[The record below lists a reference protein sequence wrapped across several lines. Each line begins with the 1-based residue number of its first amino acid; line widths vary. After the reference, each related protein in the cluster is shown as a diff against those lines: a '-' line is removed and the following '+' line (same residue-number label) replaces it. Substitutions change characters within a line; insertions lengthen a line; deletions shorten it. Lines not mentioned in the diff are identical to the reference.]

1 MSKFLIIILNYLWWL
16 GRICISSTLDWGW
29 LRAAKI
35 SLAPCNRITFYFRT
49 GSFSLKQYMLS
60 TYSVSELIDLK
71 QFCNTIVMLIYPGT
85 NLIFETEVFIVLFL
99 GFCMKCLECRKHRS
113 VATGRKGS
121 RSCNIS
127 APFQIEYQQ
136 LSQNQNCL

>member
-16 GRICISSTLDWGW
+16 GRICISSTLYCGW

-35 SLAPCNRITFYFRT
+35 SLAPFDHITLYFPT
-49 GSFSLKQYMLS
+49 TDSFSLKQQMLS
-60 TYSVSELIDLK
+60 IYSVSEFID
-71 QFCNTIVMLIYPGT
+71 FRICNTIIMLIYPGT